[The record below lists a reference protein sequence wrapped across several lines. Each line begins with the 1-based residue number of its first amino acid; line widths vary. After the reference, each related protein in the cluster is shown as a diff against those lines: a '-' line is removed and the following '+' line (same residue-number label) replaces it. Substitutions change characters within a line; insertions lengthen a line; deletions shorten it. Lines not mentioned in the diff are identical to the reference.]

1 MEGVDHSTVARGR
14 LAVLSAHL
22 SASFDQSGA
31 GILECSGC
39 SAVVAPPPYLKGSL
53 TLIDE
58 RTGNK
63 YQVQVSEEGTIKAT
77 DLKKV
82 FTILKLHSFYF
93 RSHYDWR
100 EAYQCESLLHLL
112 RTEFLPPK
120 FLKILFPEEFGSL
133 CVCERYVSN
142 G

>member
-1 MEGVDHSTVARGR
+1 MEDVDHSTVARGR

-22 SASFDQSGA
+22 SASFVQSGA
-31 GILECSGC
+31 FSPGILESSSC
-39 SAVVAPPPYLKGSL
+39 SAAVAPPPYLKGSL

-82 FTILKLHSFYF
+82 FLLFDFHS
-93 RSHYDWR
+93 
-100 EAYQCESLLHLL
+100 
-112 RTEFLPPK
+112 
-120 FLKILFPEEFGSL
+120 G
-133 CVCERYVSN
+133 
-142 G
+142 

>member
-1 MEGVDHSTVARGR
+1 MEGFDQSTVARGR

-22 SASFDQSGA
+22 SASFPQP
-31 GILECSGC
+31 GILESANC
-39 SAVVAPPPYLKGSL
+39 SAAVAPPPYLKGSL

-82 FTILKLHSFYF
+82 SFPNLFFYF
-93 RSHYDWR
+93 RSDNDSF
-100 EAYQCESLLHLL
+100 ES
-112 RTEFLPPK
+112 EK
-120 FLKILFPEEFGSL
+120 
-133 CVCERYVSN
+133 
-142 G
+142 